1 MKRKSNEIF
10 ENFMIYPQKGKRK
23 KRGRP
28 KEVRQEGEVTKESK
42 DEVKSDM
49 QKEHFNVTRL
59 RHPLE
64 VWGPTWCQALD
75 PGYQRNNT
83 ANEPQTHLPH
93 TLFQVQTAA
102 SRLQLKGRRSVNALG
117 SPFSPEGA
125 NDDVFSHILHRKAK
139 AKSKVEAY
147 THFLQVYRYD
157 FELST
162 LVIPIMSIFLAALI
176 S

>member
-1 MKRKSNEIF
+1 
-10 ENFMIYPQKGKRK
+10 MIYPQKGKRK

-83 ANEPQTHLPH
+83 ANEISLIHCSKYRHSLPDC
-93 TLFQVQTAA
+93 
-102 SRLQLKGRRSVNALG
+102 SSKGG
-117 SPFSPEGA
+117 
-125 NDDVFSHILHRKAK
+125 D
-139 AKSKVEAY
+139 
-147 THFLQVYRYD
+147 Q
-157 FELST
+157 
-162 LVIPIMSIFLAALI
+162 
-176 S
+176 